1 MSEINADMLRQV
13 INTPDPTLEA
23 FSMLL
28 RSVAGDAVEAVAI
41 TLGMLGQDPAKLPG
55 EYFAQAVLVEADKV
69 FLPISRE
76 RWIEIFDSY
85 HEIKNIVANDPVLKA
100 EVEARNNERRA
111 NTPKEDAPSL
121 LDGNF

>member
-1 MSEINADMLRQV
+1 
-13 INTPDPTLEA
+13 
-23 FSMLL
+23 MLL

-85 HEIKNIVANDPVLKA
+85 HEIKTIVANDPVLKA